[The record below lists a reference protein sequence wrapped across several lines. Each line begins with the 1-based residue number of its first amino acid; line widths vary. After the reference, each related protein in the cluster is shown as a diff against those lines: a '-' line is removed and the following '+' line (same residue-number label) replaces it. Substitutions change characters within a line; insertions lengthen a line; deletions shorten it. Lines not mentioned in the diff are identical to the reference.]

1 MKLSDFISIIEGF
14 APVSLALEYDN
25 AGLLIG
31 TKKQDIQS
39 VLVALDCT
47 EKVAEEAARIGA
59 DLVLTHHPV
68 FFKGIKRILPDDPET
83 CAAYTLIRH
92 GIALYAAHTNLDAA
106 AGGVN
111 DVLAD
116 RLGLRN
122 VRSLPPE
129 DLGRIGD
136 IPVTSLYDFAQR
148 VEKILDTRVSVTG
161 NKDSI
166 VETVAVVGG
175 GGDGDII
182 YAANAGADV
191 FVTGELGT
199 IMPWKLSI
207 WAFRSLPRVIM
218 KRSG

>member
-1 MKLSDFISIIEGF
+1 MRLNDFISVIEGF

-25 AGLLIG
+25 VGLLIG

-47 EKVAEEAARIGA
+47 EKVAEEAAQIGA

-111 DVLAD
+111 DVLAG

-148 VEKILDTRVSVTG
+148 VEKTLDTRVSVTG
-161 NKDSI
+161 YKDSI
-166 VETVAVVGG
+166 VKNRCGCRRRRRRG
-175 GGDGDII
+175 
-182 YAANAGADV
+182 YH
-191 FVTGELGT
+191 LCR
-199 IMPWKLSI
+199 KC
-207 WAFRSLPRVIM
+207 RSRRIRYRRAKAPSCPGSSA
-218 KRSG
+218 SGHFDRCRGSL